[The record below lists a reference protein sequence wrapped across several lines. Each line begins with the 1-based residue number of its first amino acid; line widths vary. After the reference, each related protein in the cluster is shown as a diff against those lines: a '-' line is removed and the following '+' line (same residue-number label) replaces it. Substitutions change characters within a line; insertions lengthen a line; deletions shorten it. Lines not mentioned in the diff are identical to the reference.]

1 VIRKGAASCSE
12 ALKDLLFP
20 PRCLGC
26 ERRLE
31 SSRPPLFCADC
42 HQALRFLDSPLCTRC
57 GLPFPAGVDHLCGD
71 CLAGRPAFALARS
84 LFAYQPPVPALI
96 LALKFAGQ
104 LTGLA
109 SLGALAARSPLL
121 PHFTEPDLVLPVPL
135 HPARLRERGFNQALL
150 IARACFPHW
159 RPRLDTALL
168 LRRRSTRPQAQLSGR
183 ERRANLTGVF
193 ALAEPERV
201 RDRRVLLVDDVFTTG
216 STVQE
221 CSRVLAAAG
230 AGRIEVFTLARS
242 FAR

>member
-1 VIRKGAASCSE
+1 MIRKGAASCSE

-71 CLAGRPAFALARS
+71 CLAGLPAFDLARS

-109 SLGALAARSPLL
+109 SLGALAARSP
-121 PHFTEPDLVLPVPL
+121 
-135 HPARLRERGFNQALL
+135 
-150 IARACFPHW
+150 CFPSSPSRTW
-159 RPRLDTALL
+159 SCRCRCTRPVCASAASTRPCSSPGPAFPTGVRASTPPCCAADAPPG
-168 LRRRSTRPQAQLSGR
+168 RRRSSGR
-183 ERRANLTGVF
+183 ERRANLTGCSPRR
-193 ALAEPERV
+193 PERV

-221 CSRVLAAAG
+221 CSRALAAAG
-230 AGRIEVFTLARS
+230 ADRIEVFTLARS